1 MEVEL
6 NVLAALRSLHR
17 GSVFKRRAPEA
28 SRTLS
33 ALPMGT

>member
-6 NVLAALRSLHR
+6 NVLAALK
-17 GSVFKRRAPEA
+17 FKRRTPEA
-28 SRTLS
+28 SRTLT